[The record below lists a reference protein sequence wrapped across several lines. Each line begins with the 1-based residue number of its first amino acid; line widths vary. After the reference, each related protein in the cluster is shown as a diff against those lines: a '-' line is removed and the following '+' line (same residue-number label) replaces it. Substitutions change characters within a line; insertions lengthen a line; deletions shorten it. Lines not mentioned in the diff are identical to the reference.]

1 MQTELMRGS
10 ESRDQRG
17 IRALERREGGD
28 LVLPLRRRF
37 GARIGVV
44 MKTHSLQAELGP
56 STVLTSRGSRAAS
69 AHHNLL
75 ARSCAG
81 AHIQEMQRSSGQ
93 AGS

>member
-1 MQTELMRGS
+1 M
-10 ESRDQRG
+10 
-17 IRALERREGGD
+17 
-28 LVLPLRRRF
+28 LPLRRRF
-37 GARIGVV
+37 RARIGVV

-75 ARSCAG
+75 AWSCAG